1 MASRLEDTTTDE
13 EAFNDYCKDKGGG
26 QRGELQIELS
36 DLDVQVDSDDDLDRF
51 LGVNKSKKAK
61 SAGESGCRTFCL
73 YSFIIL
79 ILEDYALSNAR
90 TLKAV
95 AKARKVLDTFPPS
108 TQNDVTVAEYGY

>member
-51 LGVNKSKKAK
+51 LGVNKNNNKKAK
-61 SAGESGCRTFCL
+61 SGGQSAVTFKMFFL
-73 YSFIIL
+73 
-79 ILEDYALSNAR
+79 
-90 TLKAV
+90 
-95 AKARKVLDTFPPS
+95 
-108 TQNDVTVAEYGY
+108 